1 MEYVNIMEAAR
12 RCAVSDKTIRRA
24 IHKGTLPAR
33 FPKPNRCE
41 IAVSDL
47 EHFLPGQVQRFT
59 PRQAS
64 GQVQAEVESRIAAL
78 ERRVQVLE
86 QQVQGR
92 LRRPEASKPGRPSHR
107 AERTTGPLPRNLV
120 SLPAFAQT
128 HSVAEHKALAAIE
141 MGLLPVKCGEWTD
154 QHGTLV
160 TRALDPKGRQAFY
173 QIYQGVPPFVPCE
186 QCPHEGTST
195 PV

>member
-12 RCAVSDKTIRRA
+12 RCGVSDKTIRRA

-47 EHFLPGQVQRFT
+47 EHFTPGQA
-59 PRQAS
+59 P
-64 GQVQAEVESRIAAL
+64 GQIQVAVESYITVL
-78 ERRVQVLE
+78 ERRVQTLE
-86 QQVQGR
+86 QQVQR
-92 LRRPEASKPGRPSHR
+92 LLSRSEASKPSRPSR
-107 AERTTGPLPRNLV
+107 R
-120 SLPAFAQT
+120 
-128 HSVAEHKALAAIE
+128 AEHKALAAIE

-160 TRALDPKGRQAFY
+160 TRALDTKGRQAFY
-173 QIYQGVPPFVPCE
+173 QICQGVPPFVPCE

>member
-24 IHKGTLPAR
+24 IRKGMLPAR

-47 EHFLPGQVQRFT
+47 ERFT

-92 LRRPEASKPGRPSHR
+92 LRRSEASKSGRPSHR

-120 SLPAFAQT
+120 SLPAFAQK
-128 HSVAEHKALAAIE
+128 HSIAEHKALAAIE

-154 QHGTLV
+154 QQGTLV

-173 QIYQGVPPFVPCE
+173 QIYQGVPPFAPCE

>member
-12 RCAVSDKTIRRA
+12 RCGVSDKTIRRA
-24 IHKGTLPAR
+24 IHKGTLSAR

-47 EHFLPGQVQRFT
+47 EHFTPGQAPGQVQV
-59 PRQAS
+59 A
-64 GQVQAEVESRIAAL
+64 VESDIAVL
-78 ERRVQVLE
+78 ERRVQTLE
-86 QQVQGR
+86 QQVQR
-92 LRRPEASKPGRPSHR
+92 LLSRSEASKPSRPSRR

-120 SLPAFAQT
+120 SLPAFAQK

-160 TRALDPKGRQAFY
+160 TRALDTKGRQAFY